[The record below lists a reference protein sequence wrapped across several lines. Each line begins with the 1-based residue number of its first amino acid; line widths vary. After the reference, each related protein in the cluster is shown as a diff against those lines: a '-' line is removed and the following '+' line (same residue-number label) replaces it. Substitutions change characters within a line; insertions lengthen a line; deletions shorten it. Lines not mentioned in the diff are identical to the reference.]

1 MKKKLLKKFLIV
13 FFLLLSQEN
22 SAFGKNNS
30 VIITVGNHPI
40 TRLDLGKE
48 IKFIAILSDI
58 KVNENNKKELKDIAI
73 QSLVKRAIKKNEIER
88 LKIEKYNSKDLNNQ
102 ITNIAKKLGFDI
114 DGLKNFLEQ
123 NNLQYKDLVARFE
136 IDLKWNSAIF
146 KLYNKKVSINTLE
159 IEDKINSEIERFK
172 SEKLILLSEIQVSL
186 SNENL
191 ETTSN
196 KILSEIEQNGFE
208 DTAKKFSISPTA
220 IKGGSIGWINE
231 KKLSKQIYQ
240 NIKNLKV
247 GDISKPIL
255 VGDVVVFI
263 KKIAEK
269 ITDYNL
275 EIIKRNVVEEEKM
288 KKLEMYS
295 NSHYSDLEKRIK
307 VKFL

>member
-1 MKKKLLKKFLIV
+1 M
-13 FFLLLSQEN
+13 
-22 SAFGKNNS
+22 
-30 VIITVGNHPI
+30 
-40 TRLDLGKE
+40 
-48 IKFIAILSDI
+48 
-58 KVNENNKKELKDIAI
+58 
-73 QSLVKRAIKKNEIER
+73 VKRAIKKNEIER

-263 KKIAEK
+263 KKIDEK

>member
-136 IDLKWNSAIF
+136 IDLKW
-146 KLYNKKVSINTLE
+146 
-159 IEDKINSEIERFK
+159 
-172 SEKLILLSEIQVSL
+172 
-186 SNENL
+186 
-191 ETTSN
+191 
-196 KILSEIEQNGFE
+196 
-208 DTAKKFSISPTA
+208 
-220 IKGGSIGWINE
+220 
-231 KKLSKQIYQ
+231 
-240 NIKNLKV
+240 
-247 GDISKPIL
+247 
-255 VGDVVVFI
+255 
-263 KKIAEK
+263 
-269 ITDYNL
+269 
-275 EIIKRNVVEEEKM
+275 KR
-288 KKLEMYS
+288 
-295 NSHYSDLEKRIK
+295 
-307 VKFL
+307 